1 MVEIIDVRGREI
13 FDSRGNPTIEVDV
26 VLSDGTMGR
35 AGVPSGASTGTSEA
49 LEMRDK
55 GERLKGK
62 GVLKAVSNVNTKIK
76 ESLLGLNPL
85 SQREIDSLLIKLD
98 GSENKENLGA
108 NAILGVSMAVAR
120 ASAGF
125 LKIPLYRYI
134 GGSNAHILPY
144 PLLNIINGGAH
155 ANNRLDIQE
164 FMIIPHKADTF
175 RNAFEKAVNIY
186 HTLKGIISKRGYSTS
201 VGDEGGFA
209 PDLSSTKEALNLIV
223 EAIERGGYKPG
234 EEVSIGLDVAGSE
247 IYRDGIYHID
257 NQRLGSDELIEYYK
271 SLAEQ
276 FPIIS
281 IEDGLSE
288 EDWDAWEKMTE
299 KLKNIQIVGDDIFT
313 TNPKRLKKGIE
324 RNIGN
329 SILIKLNQIG
339 SLTETLDT
347 IELAKKGGYKIIIS
361 HRSGETEDSF
371 IADLCVATQGGQIK
385 SGAPAR
391 TERCCK
397 YNQLLRIEEELGN
410 SSIYGGCF

>member
-1 MVEIIDVRGREI
+1 
-13 FDSRGNPTIEVDV
+13 
-26 VLSDGTMGR
+26 
-35 AGVPSGASTGTSEA
+35 TSEA

-125 LKIPLYRYI
+125 LKLPLYRYI

-155 ANNRLDIQE
+155 ANNRLDVQE

-186 HTLKGIISKRGYSTS
+186 HTLKEIISKRGYSTS

-223 EAIERGGYKPG
+223 EAIEKGGYKAG
-234 EEVSIGLDVAGSE
+234 EEVSIGLDVAASE

-257 NQRLGSDELIEYYK
+257 NQRLGSDELIEYYQ
-271 SLAEQ
+271 SLIGQ

-324 RNIGN
+324 RNIAN
-329 SILIKLNQIG
+329 AILIKLNQIG

-347 IELAKKGGYKIIIS
+347 IELAKRGGYKIIIS

>member
-1 MVEIIDVRGREI
+1 MVKIADVKAREV

-134 GGSNAHILPY
+134 GGLNAHILPY

-155 ANNRLDIQE
+155 ANNRLDVQE

-186 HTLKGIISKRGYSTS
+186 HTLKEIISKRGYSTS

-223 EAIERGGYKPG
+223 EAIEKGGYKAG
-234 EEVSIGLDVAGSE
+234 EEVSIGLDVAASE

-257 NQRLGSDELIEYYK
+257 NQRLGSDELIEYYQ
-271 SLAEQ
+271 SLIGQ

-324 RNIGN
+324 RNIAN
-329 SILIKLNQIG
+329 AILIKLNQIG

-347 IELAKKGGYKIIIS
+347 IELAKRGGYKIIIS